1 MIIIFLVFD
10 IFLLISKSHQE
21 WCIHSAGFRQEVGSR
36 TGLTSDHS
44 YLKVQC
50 LDPGLGEGKRDG
62 VEALLPEHAG
72 DVVFPGDEEGPDL
85 EAGLRKLQEEEVVH
99 GGGGEAD
106 EEVAEGGC
114 VPGQEAEE
122 GLLEQEGEGDGPVVL
137 LDAELHPHEGDTS
150 LPELG
155 ANTHSLPAASRAS
168 NEGSRKFHN
177 TITEK
182 TLTQEPS
189 PG

>member
-1 MIIIFLVFD
+1 MSWILALTLSMV
-10 IFLLISKSHQE
+10 SE
-21 WCIHSAGFRQEVGSR
+21 GS
-36 TGLTSDHS
+36 TSR
-44 YLKVQC
+44 VM
-50 LDPGLGEGKRDG
+50 
-62 VEALLPEHAG
+62 
-72 DVVFPGDEEGPDL
+72 VFPGDEEGPDL

-155 ANTHSLPAASRAS
+155 ANTHSLPAGIS
-168 NEGSRKFHN
+168 N
-177 TITEK
+177 
-182 TLTQEPS
+182 
-189 PG
+189 